1 MSSVP
6 LQALPLPDNIQFN
19 DVSLNIKTAIYDKN
33 DTQKIYDHKGIYY
46 ISSSSYY
53 DNNTLPYNA
62 FNGSSK
68 TYWKS
73 NTIQNDFQFSPTVTP
88 YTQTPY
94 LISSSLTTPSVYQG
108 GGSKSASYFSTT
120 VSSSTGAM
128 QQIDGE
134 WLQIQLPIQFT
145 LSQYS
150 LLTPP
155 PQGSINYFPLGW
167 TVAGSQDGN
176 KWYFIDQKDLKRSP
190 NVSDGKPIPYD
201 LNANVSYSYF
211 RLIITKMPPRTD
223 IVRISQWNL
232 FGIPATTKETFVGM
246 LNPQFSPTNS
256 LFSSLNTFSSFSISE
271 PMTGR
276 CGGGHGSNG
285 NHVSESHRSYVGVE
299 TTGGGYYNYLPLV
312 GAGVF
317 LYDGIPVVVKD
328 EDNTLETIFVTALFT
343 ILVGTSVYIIVN
355 K

>member
-6 LQALPLPDNIQFN
+6 LQAVPFPDNTQFN

-33 DTQKIYDHKGIYY
+33 DTKQVYDHKGSYL

-53 DNNTLPYNA
+53 DNATMPFNA

-68 TYWKS
+68 TYWKC
-73 NTIQNDFQFSPTVTP
+73 NTIQNDFQFSPIVKP

-94 LISSSLTTPSVYQG
+94 IISSSLISPSIYQG
-108 GGSKSASYFSTT
+108 GGSQSANYFTTT
-120 VSSSTGAM
+120 VSSSAETP

-134 WLQIQLPIQFT
+134 WLQIQLPVQFT
-145 LSQYS
+145 LSQYT

-176 KWYFIDQKDLKRSP
+176 KWYFIDQKDLKKSP
-190 NVSDGKPIPYD
+190 NVSDGKAVPFA
-201 LNANVSYSYF
+201 LTSNASYSYF

-232 FGIPATTKETFVGM
+232 FGMPAKTKESFVGM
-246 LNPQFSPTNS
+246 LNPQFSPANS
-256 LFSSLNTFSSFSISE
+256 LFPSLNTFSSFSISE

-276 CGGGHGSNG
+276 CGEGHHNAG
-285 NHVSESHRSYVGVE
+285 SHRSYVGGE
-299 TTGGGYYNYLPLV
+299 TSGGGYYNYLPLV
-312 GAGVF
+312 GTEVL

-328 EDNTLETIFVTALFT
+328 EDNTWETIFVTALFT
-343 ILVGTSVYIIVN
+343 ILVGTSVYIMIN